1 MHGVIMIENTTF
13 DENAALKDHGGSL
26 YAELWFN
33 IPDNAKRYIHLVINN
48 STFVNNFAHKDGGV
62 IYKYSSNSIIE
73 ELNMYRTRVL
83 VLKPKVCYSIHSDP
97 VKRIHIPVITNENC
111 WLIVNKEIMHL
122 PADGRHYEIDT
133 TQKHTAL
140 NGSWEDRIHIVG
152 CIDNE
157 NISN

>member
-1 MHGVIMIENTTF
+1 MPIDLDKIKDELKLLPEFNDQICLQGVDDNPDPFFGCGTISNIKPYKETDFTEPN
-13 DENAALKDHGGSL
+13 
-26 YAELWFN
+26 FN
-33 IPDNAKRYIHLVINN
+33 LPYI
-48 STFVNNFAHKDGGV
+48 
-62 IYKYSSNSIIE
+62 NSIIE
-73 ELNMYRTRVL
+73 ELNMYRTRVM

-122 PADGRHYEIDT
+122 PADGRYYKIDT

-152 CIDNE
+152 SVECYR
-157 NISN
+157 

>member
-1 MHGVIMIENTTF
+1 MPIDLDKIKDELKLLPEFNDQICLQGVDDNPDPFFGCGTISNIKPYKETDFT
-13 DENAALKDHGGSL
+13 
-26 YAELWFN
+26 ELNFN
-33 IPDNAKRYIHLVINN
+33 LPYI
-48 STFVNNFAHKDGGV
+48 
-62 IYKYSSNSIIE
+62 NSIIE
-73 ELNMYRTRVL
+73 ELNMYRTRVM

-152 CIDNE
+152 SVECYR
-157 NISN
+157 

>member
-1 MHGVIMIENTTF
+1 MINFEPSV
-13 DENAALKDHGGSL
+13 AK
-26 YAELWFN
+26 N
-33 IPDNAKRYIHLVINN
+33 IAIKITEKKTNI
-48 STFVNNFAHKDGGV
+48 
-62 IYKYSSNSIIE
+62 NSIIE

-111 WLIVNKEIMHL
+111 WLIVNKEIIHL

-152 CIDNE
+152 CI
-157 NISN
+157 